1 MFNST
6 MGTQYDSDWEIVD
19 GKGQAPHR
27 FQNEKKERQNSQIKK
42 SSHFEMDDKC

>member
-27 FQNEKKERQNSQIKK
+27 FQNEKKEA
-42 SSHFEMDDKC
+42 ELTD